1 MYTLINHYLVLSHM
15 FDNNNDRSYA
25 SQEDRRGEGVA
36 SSSSNQANDDQDNN
50 NNTINKNFSFKYT
63 ESGGL
68 TARYLLISFDSNTN
82 TLSSSTDISGSNLS
96 QKTVPDSD
104 KQELKDTIMQNNFF
118 ECKADYPPEKED
130 DPSLIA
136 YSLAITIGDKTHTTA
151 WTSTSKERPDS
162 IANIVASIRRIT
174 AKEKVV

>member
-1 MYTLINHYLVLSHM
+1 M
-15 FDNNNDRSYA
+15 FDNNDDNNNDRSSA
-25 SQEDRRGEGVA
+25 SQEERVGGA
-36 SSSSNQANDDQDNN
+36 SSSSSPNQANNDDDNN
-50 NNTINKNFSFKYT
+50 NSNDNFSFKYT

-151 WTSTSKERPDS
+151 WTNTSRQRPDS
-162 IANIVASIRRIT
+162 IANIVGSIRRIT

>member
-1 MYTLINHYLVLSHM
+1 MTDDS
-15 FDNNNDRSYA
+15 DDR
-25 SQEDRRGEGVA
+25 
-36 SSSSNQANDDQDNN
+36 SSSNQEEASSPNQANGSNDNG
-50 NNTINKNFSFKYT
+50 NTSNFSFKYT

-68 TARYLLISFDSNTN
+68 TSRYLLISFESNTN
-82 TLSSSTDISGSNLS
+82 TLSSSTDISGTNLS

-118 ECKADYPPEKED
+118 GCKADYPPEKED
-130 DPSLIA
+130 DPSLVA

-151 WTSTSKERPDS
+151 WTNTSRERPDS
-162 IANIVASIRRIT
+162 ISNIVAAIRRVA

>member
-1 MYTLINHYLVLSHM
+1 MS
-15 FDNNNDRSYA
+15 NNDDPSA
-25 SQEDRRGEGVA
+25 SQEREVEV
-36 SSSSNQANDDQDNN
+36 SSSAKGKNN
-50 NNTINKNFSFKYT
+50 GNYYFSFKYT

-82 TLSSSTDISGSNLS
+82 ALTSSTDISGSNLS

-118 ECKADYPPEKED
+118 ESKADYPPEKED
-130 DPSLIA
+130 DPSIIA
-136 YSLAITIGDKTHTTA
+136 YSLAITIDDKTHTTA
-151 WTSTSKERPDS
+151 WTNTSRERPDS
-162 IANIVASIRRIT
+162 IANIVGAIRRIT

>member
-1 MYTLINHYLVLSHM
+1 MS
-15 FDNNNDRSYA
+15 DNNYNNDNSSA
-25 SQEDRRGEGVA
+25 SQQKGAGAEV
-36 SSSSNQANDDQDNN
+36 SPSNKGNN
-50 NNTINKNFSFKYT
+50 NKNYFSFKYT

-82 TLSSSTDISGSNLS
+82 TLTSSTDISGSNLS
-96 QKTVPDSD
+96 QKTIPDSD
-104 KQELKDTIMQNNFF
+104 KQELKDTIIQNNFF
-118 ECKADYPPEKED
+118 ESKADYPPEKED

-151 WTSTSKERPDS
+151 WTNTSKEMPDGLS
-162 IANIVASIRRIT
+162 KIVDAIRRIT

>member
-1 MYTLINHYLVLSHM
+1 MSADNDKRSSANQEGVGTSSLPNQSNDH
-15 FDNNNDRSYA
+15 DNN
-25 SQEDRRGEGVA
+25 
-36 SSSSNQANDDQDNN
+36 
-50 NNTINKNFSFKYT
+50 NFSFKYT

-96 QKTVPDSD
+96 QKTIPDLD

-118 ECKADYPPEKED
+118 ESKADYPPEKED

-136 YSLAITIGDKTHTTA
+136 YSLAITIGDKTHTTT
-151 WTSTSKERPDS
+151 WTNTSREKPDS
-162 IANIVASIRRIT
+162 ITNIVNTIRRIT

>member
-1 MYTLINHYLVLSHM
+1 MTDDS
-15 FDNNNDRSYA
+15 DDRSP
-25 SQEDRRGEGVA
+25 SNQEEA
-36 SSSSNQANDDQDNN
+36 SSPNQANDSNDNG
-50 NNTINKNFSFKYT
+50 NTSNFSFKYT

-68 TARYLLISFDSNTN
+68 TSRYLFISFESNTN
-82 TLSSSTDISGSNLS
+82 TLSSSTDISGTNLS

-118 ECKADYPPEKED
+118 GCKADYPPEKED
-130 DPSLIA
+130 DPSLVA

-151 WTSTSKERPDS
+151 WTNTSRERPDS
-162 IANIVASIRRIT
+162 ISNIVAAIRRVA

>member
-1 MYTLINHYLVLSHM
+1 MTDDS
-15 FDNNNDRSYA
+15 DDRS
-25 SQEDRRGEGVA
+25 SNNQEEA
-36 SSSSNQANDDQDNN
+36 SSPNQANGSNDNG
-50 NNTINKNFSFKYT
+50 NTSNFSFKYT

-68 TARYLLISFDSNTN
+68 TSRYLLISFDSNTN
-82 TLSSSTDISGSNLS
+82 TLSSSTDISGTNLS

-118 ECKADYPPEKED
+118 GCKADYPPEKED
-130 DPSLIA
+130 DPSLVA

-151 WTSTSKERPDS
+151 WTNTSRERPDS
-162 IANIVASIRRIT
+162 ISNIVAAIRRVA